1 MKALAASSSLSLSN
15 PRWPLSSPSPH
26 FPLQTLIS
34 ASLPF
39 PSISFQGSSSKQLP
53 HLTTKKESSWSPLRS
68 SPTEDPLPDPSE
80 RWLLEPIGDGDTR
93 HIGFRVP
100 LPGAFEIASDVVTV
114 GRTPEKADI
123 VIPVATVSSVH
134 ARLKKR
140 DGSLLVMD
148 LDSTNG
154 TYVNDQKLKP
164 GAVAAAF
171 PGSSIT
177 FGDTH
182 LAMFRVSK
190 IEEAELTSKTGE
202 SENRPE
208 ADVSTDNVEATSGE

>member
-1 MKALAASSSLSLSN
+1 MKALAASSSLSLFN
-15 PRWPLSSPSPH
+15 PRWPLSFPSPL
-26 FPLQTLIS
+26 FPRQPLIS

-39 PSISFQGSSSKQLP
+39 PSIRFQSSSSKQLL
-53 HLTTKKESSWSPLRS
+53 HLTTKKESSWSALKS
-68 SPTEDPLPDPSE
+68 SPTESPLPDSSE

-100 LPGAFEIASDVVTV
+100 LPDAFEITSDAVTV

-123 VIPVATVSSVH
+123 VIPVATVSGLH
-134 ARLKKR
+134 ARLKKK

-164 GAVAAAF
+164 GAVATVS
-171 PGSSIT
+171 PGSCII

-190 IEEAELTSKTGE
+190 IEEAEFISKTDE

-208 ADVSTDNVEATSGE
+208 ADVSTDNVEATS

>member
-15 PRWPLSSPSPH
+15 PRWPLSFPSPQLPH
-26 FPLQTLIS
+26 QTIIS

-39 PSISFQGSSSKQLP
+39 PSICFQGSSSKQLL
-53 HLTTKKESSWSPLRS
+53 HLTTKKESSWSALRS
-68 SPTEDPLPDPSE
+68 SPTEDPLPDSSE
-80 RWLLEPIGDGDTR
+80 RWLLEPIGDGGTR

-114 GRTPEKADI
+114 GRTPEKANI
-123 VIPVATVSSVH
+123 VIPVATVSAVH
-134 ARLKKR
+134 ARLKKK

-154 TYVNDQKLKP
+154 TYVDDQKVEP
-164 GAVAAAF
+164 GTVAAAF

-177 FGDTH
+177 FGDAH

-190 IEEAELTSKTGE
+190 IEGAELASKTDE
-202 SENRPE
+202 SENGRE
-208 ADVSTDNVEATSGE
+208 ADASTDDVEATS